1 MKLLNLTLAAA
12 LLFSSSSVTYA
23 GADDLKVPENFH
35 SRFVQY
41 STVDRADSN
50 KIRFLY
56 VNPEAIADAKTGE
69 PAPYGTTIV
78 MEDRKA
84 KLDNGGKPVLDSHGR
99 FIPTDEVI
107 AVIMQQK
114 EKGLGQ
120 DQADEDVRNPD
131 WAYAIFSPDHKLR
144 QGINYQSCHAC
155 HNRVAPQDYN
165 FSFASFLERIKGN

>member
-1 MKLLNLTLAAA
+1 MKLFNLALAAA
-12 LLFSSSSVTYA
+12 ILFSGFSAAY
-23 GADDLKVPENFH
+23 ADDLTVPENFH

-56 VNPEAIADAKTGE
+56 VNPEALADAKPGQ

-84 KLDNGGKPVLDSHGR
+84 KLDGDGNPVLDSRGR

-114 EKGLGQ
+114 EKGWGT
-120 DQADEDVRNPD
+120 DQAEGDTLNID
-131 WAYAIFSPDHKLR
+131 WKYGIFAADGTPR
-144 QGINYQSCHAC
+144 QGINYGGCHAC

-165 FSFASFLERIKGN
+165 FSFASFLERIKGK